1 MKPLYPTEAQQT
13 GITVW
18 GWRRWDR
25 AWREL
30 TGSVIQEWRCA
41 LGELVIQFLTGPG
54 DKGTAA
60 PQYQQLSDL
69 QQPAQPSGIGYYT
82 K

>member
-1 MKPLYPTEAQQT
+1 MGQQPE
-13 GITVW
+13 GAH
-18 GWRRWDR
+18 RPF
-25 AWREL
+25 
-30 TGSVIQEWRCA
+30 VIQKCRCA
-41 LGELVIQFLTGPG
+41 LGELVIQCLTGPG

-69 QQPAQPSGIGYYT
+69 QEPAQSSGIGYYI